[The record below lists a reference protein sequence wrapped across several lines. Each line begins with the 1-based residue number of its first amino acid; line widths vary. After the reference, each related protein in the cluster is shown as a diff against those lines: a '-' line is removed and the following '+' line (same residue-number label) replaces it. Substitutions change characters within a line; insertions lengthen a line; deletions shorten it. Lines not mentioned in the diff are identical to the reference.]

1 MVADDIN
8 KNAVL
13 TDLALS
19 QSRDILIRMSQHY
32 KDIKFINASERGIL
46 HGGNIE
52 LKTIDEIFSYSIIKN
67 VA

>member
-1 MVADDIN
+1 M
-8 KNAVL
+8 
-13 TDLALS
+13 ALS

-52 LKTIDEIFSYSIIKN
+52 LKTIDQLLSAKADNLQFQEN
-67 VA
+67 NCRLR